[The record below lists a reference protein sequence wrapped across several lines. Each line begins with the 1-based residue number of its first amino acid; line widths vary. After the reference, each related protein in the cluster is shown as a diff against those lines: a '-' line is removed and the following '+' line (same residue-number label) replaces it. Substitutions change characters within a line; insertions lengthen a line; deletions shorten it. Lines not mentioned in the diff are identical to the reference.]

1 MGQYPCASAPDP
13 MEEPAEFWQA
23 VRPEPELYLSGGV
36 VQRANRLPE
45 MFMVLEPAPDAFP
58 QV

>member
-1 MGQYPCASAPDP
+1 